1 MKKLKIAGIVLIL
14 FILYVIVGMLVPFV
28 HMKSVSK
35 ENKSKIHTESFYS
48 TSDKNGSDRAKI
60 VSDNQEAL
68 DLRLDMIRKAQK
80 EIILST
86 FDIREGSSS
95 DDIFSELLKASR
107 RGVKVKI
114 LVDGLYGT
122 IHMTGKNIFAAVGSE
137 PNVEI
142 RFYNTP
148 NLLKPWT
155 INGYIVADHKY
166 LLMGGRNMFDYFLGT
181 HKGKSKGVD
190 REILI
195 VNQGSK
201 DQGAVGQIRR
211 YFQKVWNLEVCKTKF
226 DTCSKNKKEK
236 EVKRL
241 LSHAEKVK
249 IPNYDY
255 QKITVPTKKTT
266 LLTNPTTIYG
276 KEPVVFETLKQLM
289 LQAKNKVIIHTPYA
303 VFSKDM
309 YDGITQVKKQVPD
322 TTMILN
328 SIASGDNVCASADYQ
343 KNRSKILDT
352 GVSLYEYMGKY
363 STHGKS
369 LIIDDDIAV
378 VGSYN
383 FDCRSTYVDTE
394 TMLVVQGKEIT
405 KQLQDDFDGLK
416 SESLQVKKD
425 GNYQKDPEVKEST
438 MESGKRNMIKVL
450 SYIIQ
455 AFRYLA

>member
-1 MKKLKIAGIVLIL
+1 M
-14 FILYVIVGMLVPFV
+14 
-28 HMKSVSK
+28 
-35 ENKSKIHTESFYS
+35 
-48 TSDKNGSDRAKI
+48 
-60 VSDNQEAL
+60 
-68 DLRLDMIRKAQK
+68 
-80 EIILST
+80 
-86 FDIREGSSS
+86 
-95 DDIFSELLKASR
+95 
-107 RGVKVKI
+107 
-114 LVDGLYGT
+114 
-122 IHMTGKNIFAAVGSE
+122 
-137 PNVEI
+137 
-142 RFYNTP
+142 
-148 NLLKPWT
+148 
-155 INGYIVADHKY
+155 ADHKY

-181 HKGKSKGVD
+181 YKGKSKGID

-211 YFQKVWNLEVCKTKF
+211 YFQKVWNLEVCKIKF
-226 DTCSKNKKEK
+226 STCSKNKKKK

-249 IPNYDY
+249 VPDYDY

-266 LLTNPTTIYG
+266 LVTNPTTIYG

-289 LQAKNKVIIHTPYA
+289 LQAKSKVIIHTPYA
-303 VFSKDM
+303 VFSKEM
-309 YDGITQVKKQVPD
+309 YEGIAQVKQQVPN

-328 SIASGDNVCASADYQ
+328 SIASGDNICASADYQ

-352 GVSLYEYMGKY
+352 GVSLYEYMGRH

-405 KQLQDDFDGLK
+405 KQLEEDFSRLK
-416 SESLQVKKD
+416 RGSLKVNKD
-425 GNYQKDPEVKEST
+425 GSYQNDKNVAERT
-438 MESGKRNMIKVL
+438 MDSKKQGMIKIL

>member
-14 FILYVIVGMLVPFV
+14 FVLYVIVGMLVPFV
-28 HMKSVSK
+28 HMQSVSK
-35 ENKSKIHTESFYS
+35 TNKSKIHTETFYS
-48 TSDKNGSDRAKI
+48 TSDKNGLDRAKI

-68 DLRLDMIRKAQK
+68 DLRLDMIRKAKK
-80 EIILST
+80 EIIIST
-86 FDIREGSSS
+86 FDIREGNSS

-122 IHMTGKNIFAAVGSE
+122 IHMSGKDIFAAVGSE

-155 INGYIVADHKY
+155 INGCLHDKYIVADHKY

-181 HKGKSKGVD
+181 HKGKSKGID

-226 DTCSKNKKEK
+226 STCSKNKKEK

-249 IPNYDY
+249 VPDYDY

-266 LLTNPTTIYG
+266 LVTNPTTIYG
-276 KEPVVFETLKQLM
+276 KEPVVFETLNQLM
-289 LQAKNKVIIHTPYA
+289 LQAKSKVIIHTPYA
-303 VFSKDM
+303 VFSKEM
-309 YDGITQVKKQVPD
+309 YEGIAQVKQQVPN

-328 SIASGDNVCASADYQ
+328 SIASGDNICASADYQ
-343 KNRSKILDT
+343 KNRSKIR
-352 GVSLYEYMGKY
+352 Y
-363 STHGKS
+363 
-369 LIIDDDIAV
+369 
-378 VGSYN
+378 
-383 FDCRSTYVDTE
+383 RSVTV
-394 TMLVVQGKEIT
+394 
-405 KQLQDDFDGLK
+405 
-416 SESLQVKKD
+416 
-425 GNYQKDPEVKEST
+425 
-438 MESGKRNMIKVL
+438 
-450 SYIIQ
+450 
-455 AFRYLA
+455 